1 MKAKLTDELITALL
15 EVMNIPKSGY
25 IEASLREKLAPLN
38 PKHYTEVM
46 MNLMDNQDRYAK
58 PIEKL
63 SGAIQKSL
71 DRYCHPK
78 TVDELLSLFKRA
90 YRGRVIS
97 DDCAGFNRGVKIAVS
112 ADGESL
118 VNLYNGKTMNEADT
132 IRVIEWCLDN
142 PELIGVDNKH
152 EHIPMPSK
160 LGSAYGDIVEQ
171 PLIGN
176 VQNLIADISAQK
188 RGQ

>member
-1 MKAKLTDELITALL
+1 LKSKLTDELITALL

-58 PIEKL
+58 PLEKVAT
-63 SGAIQKSL
+63 AIQKSL

-78 TVDELLSLFKRA
+78 TVDELLSLFKRS

-97 DDCAGFNRGVKIAVS
+97 DECATFYKGVKIAVS
-112 ADGESL
+112 ADGDHL
-118 VNLYNGKTMNEADT
+118 VNLYNCQKLNEADT
-132 IRVIEWCLDN
+132 IEVIEWCLDN
-142 PELIGVDNKH
+142 PEKIGVDNKH
-152 EHIPMPSK
+152 VMIEQQSK

-176 VQNLIADISAQK
+176 VQHLIADLSSQK
-188 RGQ
+188 RG

>member
-58 PIEKL
+58 PIEKV
-63 SGAIQKSL
+63 STAIQKSL

-90 YRGRVIS
+90 YKGRVIS
-97 DDCAGFNRGVKIAVS
+97 DECATFYKGVKIAVS

-118 VNLYNGKTMNEADT
+118 VNLYNCQKLNEADT
-132 IRVIEWCLDN
+132 IEVIEWCLDN

-152 EHIPMPSK
+152 AFVEPVSL
-160 LGSAYGDIVEQ
+160 LGTSYGDIVEQ

-176 VQNLIADISAQK
+176 VQGLIADI
-188 RGQ
+188 